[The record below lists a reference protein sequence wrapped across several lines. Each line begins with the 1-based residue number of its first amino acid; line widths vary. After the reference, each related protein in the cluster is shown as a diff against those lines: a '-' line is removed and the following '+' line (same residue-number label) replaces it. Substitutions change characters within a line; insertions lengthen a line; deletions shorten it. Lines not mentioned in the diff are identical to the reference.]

1 MYKNKLQELC
11 QKKSWDLPDYET
23 KREGPPHNSRFL
35 TTVTVNSVP
44 FTPPTESRTVK
55 ASQNDAAML
64 AFNHFSQQQQ
74 QQQQNPISPPFLPNF
89 SSFPQPAISASSS
102 SRSEGLL
109 VHSPDVNKT
118 LPTNSVLQPN
128 SEPACETSQISSP
141 VADVAD
147 VMKSQDLKNMNMI
160 HLYKAQLQIYAQKRN
175 LKLPEYSP
183 EWEGPPHAMR
193 FKCKVTI
200 DGQTFESPKF
210 YSTLKEAEHAAAE
223 NALTSL
229 SPSGIKEDEIV
240 VYKNLLQELVQKE
253 GLQLPV
259 YSTNQSGE
267 AHKPI
272 FSSQVE
278 IVGEIFIGQESKS
291 KKQAE
296 MSAAKVAYTTLKERK
311 ALGGQAPDC
320 AKENVTTGEQQHS
333 NGESSVS
340 TGLAIENPAD
350 KDKVEKNLSPENT
363 NGCSGVSIGSKS
375 KAIPSVS
382 DSNNFDFETS
392 IVSSNAVSS
401 PSRPKKLIVY
411 STKTNVEIE
420 KGGNVLPISDDKWIA
435 YSYSH

>member
-1 MYKNKLQELC
+1 
-11 QKKSWDLPDYET
+11 
-23 KREGPPHNSRFL
+23 
-35 TTVTVNSVP
+35 
-44 FTPPTESRTVK
+44 
-55 ASQNDAAML
+55 
-64 AFNHFSQQQQ
+64 
-74 QQQQNPISPPFLPNF
+74 
-89 SSFPQPAISASSS
+89 
-102 SRSEGLL
+102 
-109 VHSPDVNKT
+109 
-118 LPTNSVLQPN
+118 
-128 SEPACETSQISSP
+128 
-141 VADVAD
+141 
-147 VMKSQDLKNMNMI
+147 MNMI

-229 SPSGIKEDEIV
+229 SPSGIKESVLHDPGGVSRLSALPLRVGWERHS
-240 VYKNLLQELVQKE
+240 YGSRPLQPGSQWIGAGRELHIPGQDCYFMLPTTCNAAIPVLGLAAPRSGINYHE

-350 KDKVEKNLSPENT
+350 KDK
-363 NGCSGVSIGSKS
+363 
-375 KAIPSVS
+375 
-382 DSNNFDFETS
+382 
-392 IVSSNAVSS
+392 
-401 PSRPKKLIVY
+401 
-411 STKTNVEIE
+411 
-420 KGGNVLPISDDKWIA
+420 
-435 YSYSH
+435 